1 MDKVEIID
9 NFLPLDDF
17 YHIKNIMMGEYFQW
31 YYNDYVL
38 SGNYKNFQF
47 IHNFY
52 NYGVIYRSPFLDL
65 FKSTTEMLGVKKLQR
80 IKANLNPRTLFKRKT
95 GYHNDFANM
104 TTAVFYI
111 NSNNGGTKFANGK
124 FVRSKENRVI
134 IFDSNLKHTGIT
146 FTDQKRRIVVNFNF
160 IK

>member
-1 MDKVEIID
+1 MNKIEIID

-31 YYNDYVL
+31 YYNDYIL

-65 FKSTTEMLGVKKLQR
+65 FKSTTEMLGVKKTP
-80 IKANLNPRTLFKRKT
+80 KN
-95 GYHNDFANM
+95 
-104 TTAVFYI
+104 
-111 NSNNGGTKFANGK
+111 
-124 FVRSKENRVI
+124 
-134 IFDSNLKHTGIT
+134 
-146 FTDQKRRIVVNFNF
+146 
-160 IK
+160 